1 MKHALLSRVAGI
13 AAFVLFVLSAR
24 AALAGLPPTAPEL
37 DPSLSIAGLVLLG
50 GATAFVIE
58 RYRRRTK

>member
-1 MKHALLSRVAGI
+1 MRDALRVAGVVALI
-13 AAFVLFVLSAR
+13 VLVLAPR
-24 AALAGLPPTAPEL
+24 AALAGIPGVAPEL
-37 DPSLSIAGLVLLG
+37 DPSLSVAGLVLLG